1 VFQFKSIMSRVIFL
15 HVVAIVVTAILM
27 PQALHWFLN
36 SHVENL
42 QRRAMREQAESLAH
56 SLVLRGDGGW
66 SFDLPA
72 GLRDQY
78 SEAYGR
84 YAYAVID
91 DAGHVLFSSRKD
103 RAPIFPVDDR
113 RSSVEFMETRS
124 GDRSMS
130 DASLRKEVHGR
141 IIWIQVLED
150 LTHGDVLIDDVVA
163 TFFQEVGWITV
174 PGLLLLLAT
183 DIVILRRAVQ
193 PLLRASDRA
202 EHISPTRIDVRL
214 PIDDVPREILPLVIA
229 VNRALDRLEQG
240 FHWQRKFTA
249 DAAHELRTPLAI
261 LRTRIETLP
270 DQRAAETLYRDVEG
284 MSRVVSQLLDAAEM
298 ETLVVDPNERADL
311 QAVCAEV
318 ATFIAPLALAQ
329 EKTIALSG
337 AEGPVWIKGNEEML
351 RRAIRNLAENA
362 LNHTPKG
369 TDVEIV
375 VGEKGSVSVLD
386 QGEGVPVAN
395 RKLVFERFWRGDRR
409 RAGGAGLGLSIV
421 KHVVEAHGGAI
432 TVENRPTGGA
442 EFALRFVQSV

>member
-1 VFQFKSIMSRVIFL
+1 MSRVMFL
-15 HVVAIVVTAILM
+15 HMVAIVVTAILM
-27 PQALHWFLN
+27 PLALHWFLN

-56 SLVLRGDGGW
+56 HLVPRGDGGW

-103 RAPIFPVDDR
+103 QAPIFPSDHR
-113 RSSVEFMETRS
+113 RSDVEFLETRS
-124 GDRSMS
+124 GDRNIS
-130 DASLRKEVHGR
+130 DASLRKDVNGR
-141 IIWIQVLED
+141 IVWIQVVED
-150 LTHGDVLIDDVVA
+150 LTHDDVLIDDVVA

-193 PLLRASDRA
+193 PLLRASNRA
-202 EHISPTRIDVRL
+202 EHIGPARIDVRL

-229 VNRALDRLEQG
+229 VNRALDRVEQG
-240 FHWQRKFTA
+240 FRWQRKFTA

-284 MSRVVSQLLDAAEM
+284 MSRVVSQLLDAAEL

-318 ATFIAPLALAQ
+318 AAFVAPLALAQ
-329 EKTIALSG
+329 EKSIALSG

-351 RRAIRNLAENA
+351 RRAILNLAENA
-362 LNHTPKG
+362 LKHTPKG

-375 VGEKGSVSVLD
+375 VGETGSVSVLD
-386 QGEGVPVAN
+386 QGAGVAN
-395 RKLVFERFWRGDRR
+395 ANRERIFERFWRGDRR

-442 EFALRFVQSV
+442 EFSLSFVRQE

>member
-1 VFQFKSIMSRVIFL
+1 MRTRPNRSRIIWSRAGRPLVIRS
-15 HVVAIVVTAILM
+15 AGR
-27 PQALHWFLN
+27 P
-36 SHVENL
+36 
-42 QRRAMREQAESLAH
+42 REQ
-56 SLVLRGDGGW
+56 
-66 SFDLPA
+66 
-72 GLRDQY
+72 Y
-78 SEAYGR
+78 SKAYRR
-84 YAYAVID
+84 YVYAVID

-103 RAPIFPVDDR
+103 QAPIFPSDHR
-113 RSSVEFMETRS
+113 RSDVEFLETRS
-124 GDRSMS
+124 GDRNIS
-130 DASLRKEVHGR
+130 DASLRKDVNGR
-141 IIWIQVLED
+141 IFWIQVVEEVAHD
-150 LTHGDVLIDDVVA
+150 DVLIDNVV
-163 TFFQEVGWITV
+163 TNFFQEVGWITV

-193 PLLRASDRA
+193 PLLRASNRA
-202 EHISPTRIDVRL
+202 EHIGPAQIDVRL
-214 PIDDVPREILPLVIA
+214 PIDNVPREILPLVIA

-240 FHWQRKFTA
+240 FRWQRKFTA

-284 MSRVVSQLLDAAEM
+284 MSRVVSQLLDAAEL

-318 ATFIAPLALAQ
+318 AAFVAPLALAQ
-329 EKTIALSG
+329 EKSIALSG

-351 RRAIRNLAENA
+351 RRAILNLAENA
-362 LNHTPKG
+362 LKHTPKG

-375 VGEKGSVSVLD
+375 VGETGSVSVLD
-386 QGEGVPVAN
+386 QGAGVAN
-395 RKLVFERFWRGDRR
+395 ANRERIFERFWRGDRQ

-442 EFALRFVQSV
+442 EFSLSFVRRE